1 MSNFDWGNVGQ
12 KFFDFGGEVKI
23 LHIPKTGLPFFDV
36 LRLYGAIDLFIGLQQ
51 EVSIKDIGNEWKVE
65 ARVREHR
72 LKDTQVVAEIL
83 KKKALSKNDYEW
95 IENLKTALL
104 DGQDYPSTPTRNV
117 SYPLDNPDS
126 ALKDGIRD
134 DASTEYKGLESG
146 FGKKSKVAFPDALL
160 AFAGQERTESI
171 AGVYFLPVFEGKVD
185 FSKVVSPLRAWVGIP
200 NVICAQ
206 ALTLLALKSSLFA
219 EGYAKNLSAVAY
231 NTNLDGRKFYNYSGI
246 IRIESTALAENPNLK
261 DKFVGNF
268 YRTFRGLVGR
278 AWSKGKA
285 TKEVEDALA
294 HAYWIMQPSKKH
306 LSSLITSIERQK
318 RFGKANVIYDT
329 KRKKGYAK
337 EVFEMSYGNWSGD
350 HEAVRKFARAV
361 ASAIYQARMIGKIAR
376 DEQNK
381 VWYDEVVMLRSS
393 PTAKAFIER
402 AMILLEQGKKE
413 NQFIGSVSNKE
424 DFEPSALFAGIGNS
438 RNDFETFR
446 DLFRM
451 YLVLESTP
459 KLKEVLLED
468 SNNDVN
474 PDVDKNNEEENE

>member
-1 MSNFDWGNVGQ
+1 MSNFDWENVGQ
-12 KFFDFGGEVKI
+12 KFSDFGGEEKT

-36 LRLYGAIDLFIGLQQ
+36 LRLYGAIDLFIGIQQ
-51 EVSIKDIGNEWKVE
+51 EVSIKDAGNEWKVE
-65 ARVREHR
+65 ARAREHR
-72 LKDTQVVAEIL
+72 LKDIQVAAEIL
-83 KKKALSKNDYEW
+83 KKKTLSKNDYEW
-95 IENLKTALL
+95 IESLKVALL
-104 DGQDYPSTPTRNV
+104 EGQDYPLTPSRNV

-185 FSKVVSPLRAWVGIP
+185 FSKVISPLRAWVGIP

-219 EGYAKNLSAVAY
+219 EGYAEKLSAVAY
-231 NTNLDGRKFYNYSGI
+231 NTNLDGRKFYNYSGV
-246 IRIESTALAENPNLK
+246 IRIESTALAENRK
-261 DKFVGNF
+261 VDAEFVGNF

-306 LSSLITSIERQK
+306 LIPFITSIERQK
-318 RFGKANVIYDT
+318 RFGRVNVIYDT
-329 KRKKGYAK
+329 KRRKGYAK
-337 EVFEMSYGNWSGD
+337 EVFEMSYGKWSGD
-350 HEAVRKFARAV
+350 HDAVRKFARAV
-361 ASAIYQARMIGKIAR
+361 ASAIYQARMIDKTAR
-376 DEQNK
+376 DDQNK
-381 VWYDEVVMLRSS
+381 VWYDEVVMLRSA

-402 AMILLEQGKKE
+402 AMILIEQGKRE
-413 NQFIGSVSNKE
+413 NQFIGSVGNKE
-424 DFEPSALFAGIGNS
+424 DFDPSALFASIGDS
-438 RNDFETFR
+438 RTEFETFR

-451 YLVLESTP
+451 YLVQESTP
-459 KLKEVLLED
+459 KSKAVLPDDL
-468 SNNDVN
+468 NNNVN
-474 PDVDKNNEEENE
+474 LDVDKNNEEENE